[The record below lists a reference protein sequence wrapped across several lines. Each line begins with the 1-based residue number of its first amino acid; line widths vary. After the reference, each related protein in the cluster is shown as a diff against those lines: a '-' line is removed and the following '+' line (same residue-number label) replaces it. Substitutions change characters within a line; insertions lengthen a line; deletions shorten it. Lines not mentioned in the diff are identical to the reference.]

1 MPYFDSIIKSY
12 YNILI
17 IDTLPNDLSSY
28 AKRIHP
34 PSLTNHFGSNRIRL
48 DCIHAF
54 ISMKNQTQ
62 LMNIDEL
69 PQLFTILM
77 EQGYNINT
85 KITNMIL
92 KTGVLPEG
100 KKVIAYISK

>member
-1 MPYFDSIIKSY
+1 MPYFDSIMKSY

-34 PSLTNHFGSNRIRL
+34 PSLTNDFGSNRIRL

-54 ISMKNQTQ
+54 ISIKNQTQ

-69 PQLFTILM
+69 PQLFTILI